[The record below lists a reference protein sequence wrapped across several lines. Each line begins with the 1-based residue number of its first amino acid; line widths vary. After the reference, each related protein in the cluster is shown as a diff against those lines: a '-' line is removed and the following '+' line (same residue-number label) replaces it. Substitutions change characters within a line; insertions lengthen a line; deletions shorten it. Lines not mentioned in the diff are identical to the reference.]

1 MECCSNACVV
11 LEDGKRF
18 VCRAGSSQN
27 KIIFSGPC
35 KKSGQ
40 GFQIALTT
48 SS

>member
-27 KIIFSGPC
+27 KIIFFLVFVRRVG
-35 KKSGQ
+35 K
-40 GFQIALTT
+40 GFIALTDT
-48 SS
+48 S